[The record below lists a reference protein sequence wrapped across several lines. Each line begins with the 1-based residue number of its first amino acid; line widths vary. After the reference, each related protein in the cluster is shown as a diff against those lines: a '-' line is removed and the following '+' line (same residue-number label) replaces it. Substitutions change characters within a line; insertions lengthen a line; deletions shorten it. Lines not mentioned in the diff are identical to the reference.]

1 MITRII
7 LVATAL
13 GLWVFPLRA
22 QEADTNKPSGE
33 APSAELIID
42 AEETVVKEPA
52 LAPGE
57 QPLPP
62 MDGSLPGEQNIFG
75 QDLFGGPGMF
85 VAPETPSEPQIPERP
100 PLLEDPKEAE
110 RKIRVQF
117 RKVKAVVDQDR
128 QVLELQDMARR
139 APTPEDERAARR
151 AYYTV
156 FFQKIRKADTNLT
169 AYADKLEAASLAPL
183 YQTRIQPTEPLNPPP
198 QPQPAAKFIPP
209 PQFPEVEPLDER
221 PVALP

>member
-1 MITRII
+1 MVTRII
-7 LVATAL
+7 VVAAAL
-13 GLWVFPLRA
+13 GIWASPSRA
-22 QEADTNKPSGE
+22 QEADTNKPSGD

-57 QPLPP
+57 QALPP
-62 MDGSLPGEQNIFG
+62 MDGSLPGERDIFG
-75 QDLFGGPGMF
+75 QDLFGTPSMF
-85 VAPETPSEPQIPERP
+85 APEPPSEPQIPERP
-100 PLLEDPKEAE
+100 PIIEDPQEAE
-110 RKIRVQF
+110 RKTRVQF
-117 RKVKAVVDQDR
+117 RKVKAVIDR
-128 QVLELQDMARR
+128 DPQVIELQDMAHR

-151 AYYTV
+151 SYYTV
-156 FFQKIRKADTNLT
+156 FFHKIRKADPNLT

-183 YQTRIQPTEPLNPPP
+183 YQTRIQPTEPLNPAP